1 MLNSALLPEENTESH
16 PLWQLSLFI
25 FMPVEENILWEAI
38 VFGPG
43 QVYVGCIRVI
53 IITLNLTKYSVNFE
67 VLMLKKE
74 VEGFYSMGSL
84 KLKMAD

>member
-1 MLNSALLPEENTESH
+1 
-16 PLWQLSLFI
+16 
-25 FMPVEENILWEAI
+25 MPVEENILWETI

-43 QVYVGCIRVI
+43 QVYVGHIRII

-74 VEGFYSMGSL
+74 VEGFNSMGSL
-84 KLKMAD
+84 KLKMVD

>member
-1 MLNSALLPEENTESH
+1 
-16 PLWQLSLFI
+16 
-25 FMPVEENILWEAI
+25 MPVEENILWEAI

-67 VLMLKKE
+67 VLMLKIE
-74 VEGFYSMGSL
+74 VEEFNSMGSL
-84 KLKMAD
+84 KLKMADQTCHRQEEGQGKEASCKEAMFWVL